1 MANVLNP
8 EPESITLNTTLEPTT
23 LEPAT
28 ELEQPPFESTSN
40 PETAEVVEVPALD
53 ADAPTEPVAKAVPV
67 EAAPAEE
74 IAPEIVAQA
83 EPVVEAKAEPVVA
96 AAAEPVVEA
105 KAEPVVAAKA
115 EPVVEAKAEPVV
127 EAKAEPVVAAVA
139 ETAAEIQAA
148 PEAAPP
154 ATAAAPVA
162 RAKAPEHGLESM
174 DDFSAALAAFER
186 EQAAEAAAVEAYG
199 DKIVSGTVIKQT
211 EKHLVVDVGLKSEG
225 LVPLEQVLDHS
236 GAVRFNPGD
245 VIDVVIEREEP
256 EGGYLVSFERAQRLR
271 IWDTIEKAANDKTPM
286 TGTVI
291 SRVKGGL
298 TVDIGLKA
306 FLPGSQLEIRPVRN
320 LDGYLGQQIEVRV
333 IKLNKK
339 RGNVVV
345 SRKEILEEE
354 QNAKRSTTLEH
365 LGEGAILTGT
375 VKNLTDYGAFV
386 DLGGI
391 DGLLHI
397 TDMSW
402 GRLTH
407 PRDLVNVGDEIQVKV
422 LKFDKDKQRVSLGF
436 KQLTPDPWLDASER
450 YPVGAH
456 VKGRVLSVT
465 DYGAFVELEQGI
477 EGLVHLSE
485 MTWSKRLKHPSKLVK
500 PGDEVE
506 TVVLSVNPAD
516 RRISLGMKQLLENP
530 WENLTEK
537 YPTGAVVEGRVRN
550 LTDFG
555 AFIEIEDG
563 IDGLV
568 HVSNLSWTKRVKHP
582 SEIVKKGEKVK
593 AVVLGVEPAEP
604 ASLAGHQAVA
614 ARRLGEL
621 LRLASGGRRGPR
633 QGAADGAIWS
643 LRRDRGGCR
652 GSLPHLRG
660 RRRRRIEAGDGPGAR
675 LQDHQDQRRGEE
687 GGLEPARHRPGG
699 QPHTGRALQGGYSQA
714 SGLQL
719 HHHARRPDQLAQG
732 RALSRFPFRHQCT
745 TAALRGGR
753 CCLDFVF
760 HSFSLCPASTLASAT
775 PGVSFQV
782 KESSTM
788 PRNVDARIPY
798 SAEFQP

>member
-1 MANVLNP
+1 MAKVLNP
-8 EPESITLNTTLEPTT
+8 ETESTTLNTELESPT

-28 ELEQPPFESTSN
+28 EQVQPLPESTSN
-40 PETAEVVEVPALD
+40 TETAETAVAVTLD
-53 ADAPTEPVAKAVPV
+53 ADAPTEPQIEAAQVVEATAEAAPAPIATETPAQSEPAAPAEPKIETAPEAEAAPAV
-67 EAAPAEE
+67 EAAP
-74 IAPEIVAQA
+74 QA
-83 EPVVEAKAEPVVA
+83 EAEPAQTAPQPEVAVAAEPVVA
-96 AAAEPVVEA
+96 ALVPVKAA
-105 KAEPVVAAKA
+105 
-115 EPVVEAKAEPVV
+115 
-127 EAKAEPVVAAVA
+127 
-139 ETAAEIQAA
+139 T
-148 PEAAPP
+148 
-154 ATAAAPVA
+154 
-162 RAKAPEHGLESM
+162 RAEHGMESM
-174 DDFSAALAAFER
+174 DFSTALAAFER

-199 DKIVSGTVIKQT
+199 DKIVTGTVLKQT

-225 LVPLEQVLDHS
+225 LVPLEQVTDADGVLK
-236 GAVRFNPGD
+236 FQPGD
-245 VIDVVIEREEP
+245 SIDVVIEREEP
-256 EGGYLVSFERAQRLR
+256 EGGYLASYERAQRLR
-271 IWDTIEKAANDKTPM
+271 VWDTIEKAAADKTPIM
-286 TGTVI
+286 GTVV
-291 SRVKGGL
+291 SRVKGGV

-320 LDGYLGQQIEVRV
+320 LDGYIGQQIEVRV

-354 QNAKRSTTLEH
+354 QNAKRAQTLEQ
-365 LGEGAILTGT
+365 LGEGAVLTGT

-436 KQLTPDPWLDASER
+436 KQLTPDPWLDATER

-456 VKGRVLSVT
+456 VHGRVLSVT

-500 PGDEVE
+500 PNDEVE

-516 RRISLGMKQLLENP
+516 RRISLGMKQLMENP
-530 WENLTEK
+530 WENLAEK
-537 YPTGAVVEGRVRN
+537 YPAGTVVEGRVRN

-555 AFIEIEDG
+555 AFVEIEDG

-593 AVVLGVEPAEP
+593 AVVLGVEP
-604 ASLAGHQAVA
+604 QN
-614 ARRLGEL
+614 RRLSLGIKQLQPDVWESFFATHRVGDVVHGKI
-621 LRLASGGRRGPR
+621 LRTA
-633 QGAADGAIWS
+633 QFGAFVEIAEGVEGLCHIS
-643 LRRDRGGCR
+643 
-652 GSLPHLRG
+652 
-660 RRRRRIEAGDGPGAR
+660 EAGD
-675 LQDHQDQRRGEE
+675 E
-687 GGLEPARHRPGG
+687 GGGPSKLETGLEHEFKIIKINVEEKKVGLSLRAVG
-699 QPHTGRALQGGYSQA
+699 QEASRA
-714 SGLQL
+714 
-719 HHHARRPDQLAQG
+719 
-732 RALSRFPFRHQCT
+732 
-745 TAALRGGR
+745 
-753 CCLDFVF
+753 
-760 HSFSLCPASTLASAT
+760 
-775 PGVSFQV
+775 QV
-782 KESSTM
+782 ESYKKESHKQPVSSSTTTLGDLI
-788 PRNVDARIPY
+788 NWK
-798 SAEFQP
+798 SEKSEKSEQSEQNEQ

>member
-1 MANVLNP
+1 MPNVLNP
-8 EPESITLNTTLEPTT
+8 EPESITLNTELETPT

-28 ELEQPPFESTSN
+28 EQEQPSYESTSN
-40 PETAEVVEVPALD
+40 PETAEAVDISALD
-53 ADAPTEPVAKAVPV
+53 ADAPTEPVA
-67 EAAPAEE
+67 EAAPVEEATQVEDPAEATPLVAE
-74 IAPEIVAQA
+74 LASGVATEVTAQSESVPQAEVAAEVAPAADAVTKAPEPSAS
-83 EPVVEAKAEPVVA
+83 ESE
-96 AAAEPVVEA
+96 
-105 KAEPVVAAKA
+105 
-115 EPVVEAKAEPVV
+115 
-127 EAKAEPVVAAVA
+127 
-139 ETAAEIQAA
+139 
-148 PEAAPP
+148 P
-154 ATAAAPVA
+154 ATQAAPVA
-162 RAKAPEHGLESM
+162 AAHAHDSHGAEPM

-199 DKIVSGTVIKQT
+199 DKIVSGTVLKQT

-225 LVPLEQVLDHS
+225 LVPLEQVLDHT
-236 GAVRFNPGD
+236 GAVKFQPGD

-271 IWDTIEKAANDKTPM
+271 VWDVIEKAANDKTPVI
-286 TGTVI
+286 GTVV

-320 LDGYLGQQIEVRV
+320 LDGYLGQKIEVRV

-354 QNAKRSTTLEH
+354 QNAKRSGTLEQ
-365 LGEGAILTGT
+365 LGEGAVLTGT

-436 KQLTPDPWLDASER
+436 KQLTPDPWLDATER
-450 YPVGAH
+450 YPVGARVH
-456 VKGRVLSVT
+456 GRVLSVT

-516 RRISLGMKQLLENP
+516 RRISLGMKQLLDNP
-530 WENLTEK
+530 WENLTER
-537 YPTGAVVEGRVRN
+537 YPAGTVVEGRVRN

-593 AVVLGVEPAEP
+593 AVVLGVEP
-604 ASLAGHQAVA
+604 QN
-614 ARRLGEL
+614 RRLSLGIKQLQPDVWESFFAAHRVGDVVHGKV
-621 LRLASGGRRGPR
+621 LRTA
-633 QGAADGAIWS
+633 QFGAFVEIAEGVEGLCHIS
-643 LRRDRGGCR
+643 
-652 GSLPHLRG
+652 
-660 RRRRRIEAGDGPGAR
+660 EAGD
-675 LQDHQDQRRGEE
+675 E
-687 GGLEPARHRPGG
+687 GGGPSKLE
-699 QPHTGRALQGGYSQA
+699 TGLEHDFKIIKINVEEKKVGLSLRAVSGHEA
-714 SGLQL
+714 S
-719 HHHARRPDQLAQG
+719 
-732 RALSRFPFRHQCT
+732 RAEVQDYKSEN
-745 TAALRGGR
+745 RGGGS
-753 CCLDFVF
+753 
-760 HSFSLCPASTLASAT
+760 HKAP
-775 PGVSFQV
+775 VS
-782 KESSTM
+782 SSTTTLGDLINCKSE
-788 PRNVDARIPY
+788 RE
-798 SAEFQP
+798 S

>member
-8 EPESITLNTTLEPTT
+8 ETESTTLNTELETPT

-28 ELEQPPFESTSN
+28 EHEQPLPESTSS
-40 PETAEVVEVPALD
+40 PETTQAVAAAETPVLD
-53 ADAPTEPVAKAVPV
+53 ADAPTEPEV
-67 EAAPAEE
+67 EAAPVAEAAPE
-74 IAPEIVAQA
+74 IAP
-83 EPVVEAKAEPVVA
+83 
-96 AAAEPVVEA
+96 
-105 KAEPVVAAKA
+105 
-115 EPVVEAKAEPVV
+115 
-127 EAKAEPVVAAVA
+127 VA
-139 ETAAEIQAA
+139 ETAPEI
-148 PEAAPP
+148 P
-154 ATAAAPVA
+154 TAPVA
-162 RAKAPEHGLESM
+162 AEVPATSEPVAEAVTAVPAEAPPSAEIGQPAAVATPEAPKPAEHAIDTM
-174 DDFSAALAAFER
+174 DFSAALAAFER

-199 DKIVSGTVIKQT
+199 DKIISGTVLKQT
-211 EKHLVVDVGLKSEG
+211 EKHLVIDVGLKSEG
-225 LVPLEQVLDHS
+225 IVPLEQVLDAA
-236 GAVRFNPGD
+236 GAVKFQPGD
-245 VIDVVIEREEP
+245 AIDVVIEREEP
-256 EGGYLVSFERAQRLR
+256 EGGYLVSYERAQRLR
-271 IWDTIEKAANDKTPM
+271 VWDAIEKAAADKTPV
-286 TGTVI
+286 TGTVV

-298 TVDIGLKA
+298 TVDIGIKA
-306 FLPGSQLEIRPVRN
+306 FLPGSQIEIRPVRN

-354 QNAKRSTTLEH
+354 QNVKRTAILEQ
-365 LGEGAILTGT
+365 LSEGAVLTGT

-422 LKFDKDKQRVSLGF
+422 LKFDKEKQRVSLGF
-436 KQLTPDPWLDASER
+436 KQLTPDPWLDAAER

-456 VKGRVLSVT
+456 VHGRVLSVT

-500 PGDEVE
+500 PGDDVE

-516 RRISLGMKQLLENP
+516 RRISLGMKQLLPNP
-530 WENLTEK
+530 WDNLADK
-537 YPTGAVVEGRVRN
+537 YPPGTVVEGRVRN

-593 AVVLGVEPAEP
+593 AVVLGVEP
-604 ASLAGHQAVA
+604 QN
-614 ARRLGEL
+614 RRLSLGIKQLQPDVWESFFATHRVGDVVHGKI
-621 LRLASGGRRGPR
+621 LRTA
-633 QGAADGAIWS
+633 QFGAFVEIAEGVEGLCHIS
-643 LRRDRGGCR
+643 
-652 GSLPHLRG
+652 
-660 RRRRRIEAGDGPGAR
+660 EAGDDPAK
-675 LQDHQDQRRGEE
+675 LET
-687 GGLEPARHRPGG
+687 GLEN
-699 QPHTGRALQGGYSQA
+699 
-714 SGLQL
+714 
-719 HHHARRPDQLAQG
+719 
-732 RALSRFPFRHQCT
+732 
-745 TAALRGGR
+745 
-753 CCLDFVF
+753 DFKIIKINVEEKKVG
-760 HSFSLCPASTLASAT
+760 FSLRAVGDEASRA
-775 PGVSFQV
+775 QV
-782 KESSTM
+782 ESYKKESHKQPVSSSTTTLGDLI
-788 PRNVDARIPY
+788 NWK
-798 SAEFQP
+798 SEKSEKSE

>member
-1 MANVLNP
+1 MVTGKRLQPWGLGLLPPSLTCITAQVAPPATRTLVAGARNPGAAVMPNVLNP
-8 EPESITLNTTLEPTT
+8 EPESITLNTELETPTLD
-23 LEPAT
+23 PAT
-28 ELEQPPFESTSN
+28 ELEQPSSESTSN
-40 PETAEVVEVPALD
+40 TSTAEAVEAVKTPALD
-53 ADAPTEPVAKAVPV
+53 ADAPTEPAFSEAVPVVQASTEATLSHAVSTELPAKSTPGVAKAQTPG
-67 EAAPAEE
+67 
-74 IAPEIVAQA
+74 
-83 EPVVEAKAEPVVA
+83 
-96 AAAEPVVEA
+96 
-105 KAEPVVAAKA
+105 
-115 EPVVEAKAEPVV
+115 
-127 EAKAEPVVAAVA
+127 
-139 ETAAEIQAA
+139 
-148 PEAAPP
+148 
-154 ATAAAPVA
+154 
-162 RAKAPEHGLESM
+162 EHGSD

-199 DKIVSGTVIKQT
+199 DKLVTGTVIKQT

-225 LVPLEQVLDHS
+225 LVPIEQVVDHT
-236 GAVRFNPGD
+236 GAVKFQPGD

-256 EGGYLVSFERAQRLR
+256 EGGYLVSYERAQRLR
-271 IWDTIEKAANDKTPM
+271 VWDTIEKAANDKTPVI
-286 TGTVI
+286 GTVV

-298 TVDIGLKA
+298 TVDIGMKA

-354 QNAKRSTTLEH
+354 QNAKRSLTLDH
-365 LGEGAILTGT
+365 LGEGAVLTGV

-456 VKGRVLSVT
+456 VHGRVLSVT

-500 PGDEVE
+500 PGDEVD

-530 WENLTEK
+530 WENLTER
-537 YPTGAVVEGRVRN
+537 YPAGTVVEGRVRN

-593 AVVLGVEPAEP
+593 AVVLGVEP
-604 ASLAGHQAVA
+604 QN
-614 ARRLGEL
+614 RRLSLGIKQLQPDVWESFFASHRVGDVVHGKV
-621 LRLASGGRRGPR
+621 LRTA
-633 QGAADGAIWS
+633 QFGAFVEIAEGVEGLCHIS
-643 LRRDRGGCR
+643 
-652 GSLPHLRG
+652 
-660 RRRRRIEAGDGPGAR
+660 EAGDDGSGASK
-675 LQDHQDQRRGEE
+675 LETGMEHDFKIIKINVEE
-687 GGLEPARHRPGG
+687 KKVGLSLRAIG
-699 QPHTGRALQGGYSQA
+699 QEASRAQVEHYKGDTHKA
-714 SGLQL
+714 
-719 HHHARRPDQLAQG
+719 P
-732 RALSRFPFRHQCT
+732 
-745 TAALRGGR
+745 
-753 CCLDFVF
+753 
-760 HSFSLCPASTLASAT
+760 
-775 PGVSFQV
+775 VS
-782 KESSTM
+782 SSTTTLGDLINW
-788 PRNVDARIPY
+788 RKN
-798 SAEFQP
+798 EQH

>member
-1 MANVLNP
+1 MAKLLNP
-8 EPESITLNTTLEPTT
+8 ETESATLNTQIDTLT

-28 ELEQPPFESTSN
+28 ELEQPLPESTSN
-40 PETAEVVEVPALD
+40 PETAEAIVETPALD
-53 ADAPTEPVAKAVPV
+53 ADALTEPVAEPV
-67 EAAPAEE
+67 T
-74 IAPEIVAQA
+74 QA
-83 EPVVEAKAEPVVA
+83 EPVASA
-96 AAAEPVVEA
+96 AAAAPRAPKAKSPRA
-105 KAEPVVAAKA
+105 KA
-115 EPVVEAKAEPVV
+115 
-127 EAKAEPVVAAVA
+127 AV
-139 ETAAEIQAA
+139 A
-148 PEAAPP
+148 PEAAP
-154 ATAAAPVA
+154 APVA
-162 RAKAPEHGLESM
+162 VAAGPEKAAHEDHLESM
-174 DDFSAALAAFER
+174 DDFSAALEAFER

-199 DKIVSGTVIKQT
+199 DKIVTGTVIKQT
-211 EKHLVVDVGLKSEG
+211 EKHLVIDVGLKSEG
-225 LVPLEQVLDHS
+225 LVPLEQVTDHT
-236 GAVRFNPGD
+236 GAVKFQLGD
-245 VIDVVIEREEP
+245 AIDVVIEREES
-256 EGGYLVSFERAQRLR
+256 EGGYLASYERAQRLR
-271 IWDTIEKAANDKTPM
+271 VWDTIEKAAADKTSVI
-286 TGTVI
+286 GTVV
-291 SRVKGGL
+291 SRVKGGV
-298 TVDIGLKA
+298 TVDIGMKA

-354 QNAKRSTTLEH
+354 QNAKRSTTLDQ
-365 LGEGAILTGT
+365 LGEGAVLTGT

-386 DLGGI
+386 DMGGI

-436 KQLTPDPWLDASER
+436 KQLTPDPWLDATER

-530 WENLTEK
+530 WENLTDK
-537 YPTGAVVEGRVRN
+537 YPAGTIVEGRVRN

-593 AVVLGVEPAEP
+593 AVVLGVEP
-604 ASLAGHQAVA
+604 QN
-614 ARRLGEL
+614 RRLSLGIKQLQPDVWESFFATHRVGDQVHGKV
-621 LRLASGGRRGPR
+621 LRTA
-633 QGAADGAIWS
+633 QFGAFVEIAEGVEGLCHIS
-643 LRRDRGGCR
+643 
-652 GSLPHLRG
+652 
-660 RRRRRIEAGDGPGAR
+660 EAGDDPGAK
-675 LQDHQDQRRGEE
+675 LETGQENDFKIIKINVEE
-687 GGLEPARHRPGG
+687 KKVGLSLRSASHHEAS
-699 QPHTGRALQGGYSQA
+699 RA
-714 SGLQL
+714 
-719 HHHARRPDQLAQG
+719 
-732 RALSRFPFRHQCT
+732 
-745 TAALRGGR
+745 
-753 CCLDFVF
+753 
-760 HSFSLCPASTLASAT
+760 
-775 PGVSFQV
+775 QV
-782 KESSTM
+782 ESYKKESHKAPVSSSTTTLGDLI
-788 PRNVDARIPY
+788 NWKSEKADK
-798 SAEFQP
+798 SE

>member
-1 MANVLNP
+1 MANVVNP
-8 EPESITLNTTLEPTT
+8 EPESTTLNTELESH
-23 LEPAT
+23 EPAT
-28 ELEQPPFESTSN
+28 EQEQPLPESTSN
-40 PETAEVVEVPALD
+40 QETSQAVEISALD
-53 ADAPTEPVAKAVPV
+53 ADAPSKPVAPVDEAVPV
-67 EAAPAEE
+67 VEAAAEPAPAAEVATE
-74 IAPEIVAQA
+74 VPAPPEPVAQA
-83 EPVVEAKAEPVVA
+83 EPEIEA
-96 AAAEPVVEA
+96 AAAV
-105 KAEPVVAAKA
+105 
-115 EPVVEAKAEPVV
+115 
-127 EAKAEPVVAAVA
+127 
-139 ETAAEIQAA
+139 
-148 PEAAPP
+148 EAAPQAEAEP
-154 ATAAAPVA
+154 AVAAPQPEVAVAVEPAVAPPARTAAHP
-162 RAKAPEHGLESM
+162 PEHGLESM
-174 DDFSAALAAFER
+174 DDFSAALEAFER

-211 EKHLVVDVGLKSEG
+211 DKHLVIDVGLKSEG
-225 LVPLEQVLDHS
+225 LVPLEQVLDHT
-236 GAVRFNPGD
+236 GAVKFQPGD

-256 EGGYLVSFERAQRLR
+256 EGGYLASYERAQRLR
-271 IWDTIEKAANDKTPM
+271 VWDTIEKAAADKTPIM
-286 TGTVI
+286 GTVV
-291 SRVKGGL
+291 SRVKGGV

-354 QNAKRSTTLEH
+354 QNAKRATTLEQ
-365 LGEGAILTGT
+365 LGEGAVLTGT
-375 VKNLTDYGAFV
+375 VKNMTDYGAFV

-422 LKFDKDKQRVSLGF
+422 LKFDKEKQRVSLGF
-436 KQLTPDPWLDASER
+436 KQLTPDPWLDATER
-450 YPVGAH
+450 YPVGARVH
-456 VKGRVLSVT
+456 GRVLSVT

-500 PGDEVE
+500 PADEVD

-516 RRISLGMKQLLENP
+516 RRISLGMKQLMENP

-537 YPTGAVVEGRVRN
+537 YPAGTVVEGRVRN

-593 AVVLGVEPAEP
+593 AVVLGVEP
-604 ASLAGHQAVA
+604 QN
-614 ARRLGEL
+614 RRLSLGIKQLQPDVWESFFATHRVGDMVHGKVLRTAQFGAFVEIAEGVEGLCHISEAGED
-621 LRLASGGRRGPR
+621 
-633 QGAADGAIWS
+633 AAAKLETGLEHDFKIIKINVEEKKVGLS
-643 LRRDRGGCR
+643 LRASSG
-652 GSLPHLRG
+652 H
-660 RRRRRIEAGDGPGAR
+660 EAS
-675 LQDHQDQRRGEE
+675 
-687 GGLEPARHRPGG
+687 
-699 QPHTGRALQGGYSQA
+699 RA
-714 SGLQL
+714 
-719 HHHARRPDQLAQG
+719 
-732 RALSRFPFRHQCT
+732 
-745 TAALRGGR
+745 
-753 CCLDFVF
+753 
-760 HSFSLCPASTLASAT
+760 
-775 PGVSFQV
+775 QV
-782 KESSTM
+782 ESYKKESHKAPVSSSTTTLGDLINL
-788 PRNVDARIPY
+788 RK
-798 SAEFQP
+798 SEKSEKSEQ

>member
-1 MANVLNP
+1 MANVVNP
-8 EPESITLNTTLEPTT
+8 EPESITLNTELEIPTLEPVA
-23 LEPAT
+23 EQ
-28 ELEQPPFESTSN
+28 EQPSPESTSN
-40 PETAEVVEVPALD
+40 PEATKTVEISALD
-53 ADAPTEPVAKAVPV
+53 ADAPSEPVAPVAAVTPV
-67 EAAPAEE
+67 AEATEEAAPAAEVATE
-74 IAPEIVAQA
+74 VPAPPAPSAQA
-83 EPVVEAKAEPVVA
+83 EPV
-96 AAAEPVVEA
+96 
-105 KAEPVVAAKA
+105 
-115 EPVVEAKAEPVV
+115 
-127 EAKAEPVVAAVA
+127 A
-139 ETAAEIQAA
+139 ETPA
-148 PEAAPP
+148 PAKSA
-154 ATAAAPVA
+154 A
-162 RAKAPEHGLESM
+162 RAEHGQPEHSLEHM
-174 DDFSAALAAFER
+174 DDFSAALEAFER

-211 EKHLVVDVGLKSEG
+211 DKHLVIDVGLKSEG
-225 LVPLEQVLDHS
+225 LVPLEQVLDHT
-236 GAVRFNPGD
+236 GAVKFQPGD
-245 VIDVVIEREEP
+245 TIDVVIEREEP
-256 EGGYLVSFERAQRLR
+256 EGGYLASYERAQRLR
-271 IWDTIEKAANDKTPM
+271 VWDTIEKAAADKTPIM
-286 TGTVI
+286 GTVV
-291 SRVKGGL
+291 SRVKGGV

-354 QNAKRSTTLEH
+354 QNAKRSGTLEQ
-365 LGEGAILTGT
+365 LSEGAILTGT

-422 LKFDKDKQRVSLGF
+422 LKFDKEKQRVSLGF
-436 KQLTPDPWLDASER
+436 KQLTPDPWLDATER
-450 YPVGAH
+450 YPVGARVH
-456 VKGRVLSVT
+456 GRVLSVT

-500 PGDEVE
+500 PADEVD

-537 YPTGAVVEGRVRN
+537 YPAGTIVEGRVRN

-593 AVVLGVEPAEP
+593 AVVLGVEP
-604 ASLAGHQAVA
+604 QN
-614 ARRLGEL
+614 RRLSLGIKQLQPDVWESFFATHRVGDQVHGKVLRTAQFGAFVEIAEGVEGLCHISEAGED
-621 LRLASGGRRGPR
+621 
-633 QGAADGAIWS
+633 AATKLETGLEHEFRIIKINVEEKKVGLS
-643 LRRDRGGCR
+643 LRAIGQ
-652 GSLPHLRG
+652 
-660 RRRRRIEAGDGPGAR
+660 EASR
-675 LQDHQDQRRGEE
+675 
-687 GGLEPARHRPGG
+687 
-699 QPHTGRALQGGYSQA
+699 SQVE
-714 SGLQL
+714 SYK
-719 HHHARRPDQLAQG
+719 
-732 RALSRFPFRHQCT
+732 
-745 TAALRGGR
+745 
-753 CCLDFVF
+753 
-760 HSFSLCPASTLASAT
+760 
-775 PGVSFQV
+775 
-782 KESSTM
+782 KESHKAPVSSSTTTLGDLINL
-788 PRNVDARIPY
+788 RKSER
-798 SAEFQP
+798 SEQ

>member
-1 MANVLNP
+1 MANALNSDI
-8 EPESITLNTTLEPTT
+8 ESITLNT
-23 LEPAT
+23 
-28 ELEQPPFESTSN
+28 ELETPTLDTAAEQEQPLPESTSHQDTADAPN
-40 PETAEVVEVPALD
+40 AAEVVTTDQPDVESLAQPA
-53 ADAPTEPVAKAVPV
+53 AI
-67 EAAPAEE
+67 AETD
-74 IAPEIVAQA
+74 VAQA
-83 EPVVEAKAEPVVA
+83 EAVPTPEHIIETAPA
-96 AAAEPVVEA
+96 AQAASETANSSSAAEG
-105 KAEPVVAAKA
+105 AE
-115 EPVVEAKAEPVV
+115 
-127 EAKAEPVVAAVA
+127 
-139 ETAAEIQAA
+139 
-148 PEAAPP
+148 
-154 ATAAAPVA
+154 
-162 RAKAPEHGLESM
+162 
-174 DDFSAALAAFER
+174 DFSAALEAFER

-199 DKIVSGTVIKQT
+199 DKIVASTVVKQT
-211 EKHLVVDVGLKSEG
+211 DKYLVVDVGLKSEG
-225 LVPLEQVLDHS
+225 LVPLEQVTDHT

-256 EGGYLVSFERAQRLR
+256 EGGYLVSYERAARLR
-271 IWDTIEKAANDKTPM
+271 VWDSIEKAAVEKTAL
-286 TGTVI
+286 TGTVV

-298 TVDIGLKA
+298 TVDLGIKA
-306 FLPGSQLEIRPVRN
+306 FLPGSQLEVRPVRN

-354 QNAKRSTTLEH
+354 LNSRRSATMEH
-365 LGEGAILTGT
+365 LGEGSVLTGT

-436 KQLTPDPWLDASER
+436 KQLTPDPWLDAAER
-450 YPVGAH
+450 YPVGARVH
-456 VKGRVLSVT
+456 GRVLSVT

-516 RRISLGMKQLLENP
+516 RRISLGMKQLMENP
-530 WENLTEK
+530 WENLSER
-537 YPTGAVVEGRVRN
+537 YPAGAVVEGRVRN

-582 SEIVKKGEKVK
+582 SEVVKKGEKVK
-593 AVVLGVEPAEP
+593 AVVLGVEP
-604 ASLAGHQAVA
+604 QN
-614 ARRLGEL
+614 RRLSLGIKQLQPDVWETFFATHRVGDVVHGKV
-621 LRLASGGRRGPR
+621 LRTAQFGAFVEIAEGVEGLCHISEASEEH
-633 QGAADGAIWS
+633 DGHSKLEVGFEHDFKIIKINVEEKKVGLS
-643 LRRDRGGCR
+643 LRAVGQ
-652 GSLPHLRG
+652 
-660 RRRRRIEAGDGPGAR
+660 EAS
-675 LQDHQDQRRGEE
+675 
-687 GGLEPARHRPGG
+687 
-699 QPHTGRALQGGYSQA
+699 RATVESYKAES
-714 SGLQL
+714 
-719 HHHARRPDQLAQG
+719 HKHP
-732 RALSRFPFRHQCT
+732 
-745 TAALRGGR
+745 
-753 CCLDFVF
+753 
-760 HSFSLCPASTLASAT
+760 
-775 PGVSFQV
+775 VS
-782 KESSTM
+782 SSTTTLGDLINL
-788 PRNVDARIPY
+788 RKNER
-798 SAEFQP
+798 

>member
-8 EPESITLNTTLEPTT
+8 EPESITLNTQLELPTF
-23 LEPAT
+23 EPAT
-28 ELEQPPFESTSN
+28 EPEQPLHESTSN
-40 PETAEVVEVPALD
+40 TETAEAVAAVEPTALD
-53 ADAPTEPVAKAVPV
+53 ADALTEPVA
-67 EAAPAEE
+67 E
-74 IAPEIVAQA
+74 
-83 EPVVEAKAEPVVA
+83 A
-96 AAAEPVVEA
+96 AAAEHATHVE
-105 KAEPVVAAKA
+105 
-115 EPVVEAKAEPVV
+115 
-127 EAKAEPVVAAVA
+127 
-139 ETAAEIQAA
+139 
-148 PEAAPP
+148 
-154 ATAAAPVA
+154 ATAADLRELAAPADGPPVA
-162 RAKAPEHGLESM
+162 EPAEAAETKTEQIEAGHTHHGQAHDDRAHDEQAHEAHSFESHGMESM

-199 DKIVSGTVIKQT
+199 DKVVSGTVIKHT
-211 EKHLVVDVGLKSEG
+211 DKHLIVDVGLKSEG
-225 LVPLEQVLDHS
+225 MVPLEQVLDHT
-236 GAVRFNPGD
+236 GAVKFNAGD

-256 EGGYLVSFERAQRLR
+256 EGGYLVSYEKAQRLR
-271 IWDTIEKAANDKTPM
+271 VWDVIEKAANDKTPVI
-286 TGTVI
+286 GTVV

-354 QNAKRSTTLEH
+354 QNAKRSGTLEQ
-365 LGEGAILTGT
+365 LGEGAVLTGT

-407 PRDLVNVGDEIQVKV
+407 PRDLVNVADEIQVKV

-436 KQLTPDPWLDASER
+436 KQLTPDPWLDATER

-516 RRISLGMKQLLENP
+516 RRISLGMKQLLDNP
-530 WENLTEK
+530 WENLTER
-537 YPTGAVVEGRVRN
+537 YPAGTVVEGRVRN

-582 SEIVKKGEKVK
+582 SEVVKKGEKVK
-593 AVVLGVEPAEP
+593 AVVLGVEP
-604 ASLAGHQAVA
+604 QN
-614 ARRLGEL
+614 RRLSLGIKQLQPDVWESFFATHRVGDIVHGKV
-621 LRLASGGRRGPR
+621 LRTA
-633 QGAADGAIWS
+633 QFGAFVEIAEGVEGLCHIS
-643 LRRDRGGCR
+643 
-652 GSLPHLRG
+652 
-660 RRRRRIEAGDGPGAR
+660 EAGD
-675 LQDHQDQRRGEE
+675 E
-687 GGLEPARHRPGG
+687 GGGPSKLETGLEHDFKIIKINVEEKKVGLSLRAVSGHEASRAEVQDYKSEARSGG
-699 QPHTGRALQGGYSQA
+699 
-714 SGLQL
+714 
-719 HHHARRPDQLAQG
+719 D
-732 RALSRFPFRHQCT
+732 SRKAP
-745 TAALRGGR
+745 
-753 CCLDFVF
+753 
-760 HSFSLCPASTLASAT
+760 
-775 PGVSFQV
+775 VS
-782 KESSTM
+782 SSTTTLGDLINWKSE
-788 PRNVDARIPY
+788 R
-798 SAEFQP
+798 